1 MKAVIAT
8 KFFVFIFF
16 FTSQSQSMLV
26 APEVINTSGGTYHT
40 GNYIFE
46 WSIGELPMVQT
57 FSEDGLMVSCGF
69 LQTSLKKSPSNPPNV
84 ESIELNVYP
93 NPVMDIVNLQFKG
106 LSGAVQIMLVDAA
119 GKVLQK
125 QSISNAGNHHV
136 DMSRYSNGNY
146 FLIINGMQKNAQ
158 PYFKTHKLVKL

>member
-69 LQTSLKKSPSNPPNV
+69 LQTSLKKSPLNPPSLEN
-84 ESIELNVYP
+84 IELNVYP

-125 QSISNAGNHHV
+125 QSISNAGNYHV
-136 DMSRYSNGNY
+136 DMSGYTNGNY
-146 FLIINGMQKNAQ
+146 FLIINAMQTNAQ